1 MRKKVKRNEIINGRI
16 KKNKNIKP
24 KEQNSQSQEAKVIKL
39 KNKKK

>member
-1 MRKKVKRNEIINGRI
+1 MRKKVKGNEIIGRI
-16 KKNKNIKP
+16 KKNKNIP